1 MIIKTKRGIYKIVKV
16 KGNCSEKANSC
27 QKEQVNN
34 DTPAEYAKRK
44 PKTVGNFGR

>member
-16 KGNCSEKANSC
+16 KGNCPEKANSC
-27 QKEQVNN
+27 HKEQVNN

-44 PKTVGNFGR
+44 PKTVGNFGK

>member
-16 KGNCSEKANSC
+16 KGNCSEKSNSC

-34 DTPAEYAKRK
+34 DTLAEYVKRK
-44 PKTVGNFGR
+44 PKTVGNFGK